1 MIQDL
6 EDSNKSISL
15 SLETLLLI
23 SKLQVYFSSGN
34 CNSLTSETVSINL
47 AREIVS
53 TEPQLWAL

>member
-15 SLETLLLI
+15 SLETLVLI
-23 SKLQVYFSSGN
+23 SKLQVYFSSGS

-53 TEPQLWAL
+53 TEPQL

>member
-23 SKLQVYFSSGN
+23 SKLQVYFGSGS
-34 CNSLTSETVSINL
+34 CNSLTSETVSLNL

-53 TEPQLWAL
+53 TEPQL